1 MKKFILLLSLVILI
15 CGCSQNLARFSIVST
30 GATPLANNV
39 QKGEYV
45 TGSDCIRRILFFTFG
60 NKENRISGA
69 VADAL
74 EKAAKKGLPADALIN
89 VDIST
94 SYTNLFLYESDCID
108 AKGQAVGL

>member
-1 MKKFILLLSLVILI
+1 MKKFILLLSLAILI

-74 EKAAKKGLPADALIN
+74 IN